1 MPPLEWN
8 GFAGPVISIIILTTS
23 VMNFTGLPW
32 ELLVEIMVSHFS
44 AMKRFSLYE
53 GLRRQQS
60 PHYFINLP
68 KYVQACDAELGV
80 TGQVRW
86 HWGFAAL
93 VSPRTFF
100 FFSPDAEAPFSMFL
114 KSRVFNKDFFPQ
126 SPWYSKNRDIHVKYF
141 KSFTKVLRFPNVKW
155 AEWGRGWQNYQ
166 LPAVIQRLSV
176 THSRHSGEEAGLIQ
190 RLSGCIRKHHLE
202 LSIYFP

>member
-100 FFSPDAEAPFSMFL
+100 FFLLMLKLHSQCSSKAEFL
-114 KSRVFNKDFFPQ
+114 TKT
-126 SPWYSKNRDIHVKYF
+126 
-141 KSFTKVLRFPNVKW
+141 SFHSLH
-155 AEWGRGWQNYQ
+155 G
-166 LPAVIQRLSV
+166 IQRIETYMSNILSHLQKYWDFL
-176 THSRHSGEEAGLIQ
+176 TLNEQSEAVDGKITSC
-190 RLSGCIRKHHLE
+190 RR
-202 LSIYFP
+202 